1 MSDNK
6 KNLPVLVMG
15 GVALL
20 VIVIGSIVIFT
31 NKAKT
36 TDSTTDNIATG
47 SSAEKETE
55 SSETT
60 ESVATESEPTDVT
73 KSEATEETKSESEE
87 STKSESAEDSSVPV
101 ESGRG
106 VNIFGDEVTS
116 DSNSAN
122 DAVSNSNGTSNNNNA
137 SNSNVNDNGANANDG
152 INNND
157 VYYAPS
163 GDDSLDEYNGDANGN
178 GILDR
183 YEGNDG
189 AL

>member
-60 ESVATESEPTDVT
+60 ESVA
-73 KSEATEETKSESEE
+73 SESEE